1 MKSQNPP
8 KIHSMNL
15 FLQLILYFYFGTG
28 SACVGCPRLAESQQ
42 SAQGDAFQR
51 GLAALK
57 ENRLEDAL
65 GEFTTAEREHPEN
78 ARIRNFRGILLV
90 QLGKNAEASA
100 EYQEAIRLDPLLE
113 DAYRNLGF
121 LRWTEHQL
129 GQAREALLH
138 AVKLSPDDSFAHYYL
153 GRVELDARRYEQA
166 FHELELSR
174 QPLPAEPSFLIQVA
188 TGYVALGRQ
197 EDARRP
203 LEQLMNLR
211 LSDQQSVGV
220 ASLFL
225 SIHENASAIKILQA
239 LTKTGGAAQESWAQ
253 FDLSLVYLL
262 SGSYVQATDEA
273 LAYAQSAR
281 AEGSESVELAQA
293 WSVIGIAEAHLNR
306 GKESVDA
313 LRRAASFAP
322 HEEEHWLNL
331 TRELMELS
339 RFPEAV
345 AEAQNGLALNPKS
358 YALRLRL
365 GAAYLAAG
373 RYAESES
380 VFRDLVAAGD
390 PLPLGYI
397 GLAQVLLRTGR
408 AEDAATE
415 LADAEKRLGPKFLLS
430 YFRGLALARAAK
442 PTETL
447 GAFQQAVELDP
458 KNAEA
463 HANLGKTQLTLGH
476 ANEAISELQEALR
489 LDPGNT
495 QAKRVLSQAYR
506 RAGDAKNA
514 AKYAESSTESPGEP
528 ANDLIGD
535 FFVPEWRVPPD
546 SMEKK
551 VP

>member
-1 MKSQNPP
+1 MSY
-8 KIHSMNL
+8 
-15 FLQLILYFYFGTG
+15 FLILILSLHFGPA
-28 SACVGCPRLAESQQ
+28 SARVRYPQRVEPQTSAE
-42 SAQGDAFQR
+42 GGAFQR
-51 GLAALK
+51 GLTALK

-65 GEFTTAEREHPEN
+65 AEFTAAEREQPEN
-78 ARIRNFRGILLV
+78 ARVRNFRGILLV
-90 QLGKNAEASA
+90 QTGKSTEAAA

-129 GQAREALLH
+129 GLARDALRH
-138 AVKLSPDDSFAHYYL
+138 AVELSPDDSFAHYYL
-153 GRVELDARRYEQA
+153 GRVELDAQQYEQA
-166 FHELELSR
+166 FHELEISR
-174 QPLPAEPSFLIQVA
+174 QLLPAEPGFLIQAA

-197 EDARRP
+197 TDARKA

-211 LSDQQSVGV
+211 LSDAQSFGV
-220 ASLFL
+220 ASLL
-225 SIHENASAIKILQA
+225 ISIHENASAIKMLQA
-239 LTKTGGAAQESWAQ
+239 LNKSRGASPASWTQ
-253 FDLSLVYLL
+253 FDLALAYLL
-262 SGSYVQATDEA
+262 SGSYVEACDEA
-273 LAYAQSAR
+273 LVYAKSVRTA
-281 AEGSESVELAQA
+281 GSESVESAQA

-306 GKESVDA
+306 GEESVQA
-313 LRRAASFAP
+313 LRRAATFAP

-345 AEAQNGLALNPKS
+345 TEAQHGLPANPKS

-408 AEDAATE
+408 ATDAATE
-415 LADAEKRLGPKFLLS
+415 LADAEQKLGPKFLLS

-442 PTETL
+442 PAEAL
-447 GAFQQAVELDP
+447 AAFQQAVQLDP
-458 KNAEA
+458 ENVEA
-463 HANLGKTQLTLGH
+463 RVSLGKTQLTLGH
-476 ANEAISELQEALR
+476 VNEAISELRESLR
-489 LDPGNT
+489 RDPENT
-495 QAKRVLSQAYR
+495 QAKRLLSQAYR
-506 RAGDAKNA
+506 RAGDAQNA
-514 AKYAESSTESPGEP
+514 TRYADSSTEPSAAPT
-528 ANDLIGD
+528 NDLFGD
-535 FFVPEWRVPPD
+535 FFVPEMQAPPNCR
-546 SMEKK
+546 EEK